1 MPAPRAIASIVA
13 LALAAL
19 SASVTAGE
27 APSSGYQVIVHP
39 RNPAAS
45 VDRTFLADAF
55 FENITRWPD
64 GSLIRPVD
72 LRPQETAR
80 SAFSR
85 DVLKRS
91 VEAVKAYWQQRIFAG
106 RGVPPP
112 ELAREA
118 DVLSYVLRHEGA
130 VGYVSGG
137 FDIAGA
143 KAVAVSR

>member
-1 MPAPRAIASIVA
+1 MAAFRTIASIVA

-19 SASVTAGE
+19 SASVVAGE
-27 APSSGYQVIVHP
+27 APSSGYQVIIHP
-39 RNPAAS
+39 KNPATS
-45 VDRTFLADAF
+45 IDRAFLADAF

-64 GSLIRPVD
+64 GGLIRPVD

-85 DVLKRS
+85 DVLNRS
-91 VEAVKAYWQQRIFAG
+91 VAAVKAHWQQRIFAG

-130 VGYVSGG
+130 VGYVSSA
-137 FDIAGA
+137 FDAAGA
-143 KAVAVSR
+143 KAVAVNR